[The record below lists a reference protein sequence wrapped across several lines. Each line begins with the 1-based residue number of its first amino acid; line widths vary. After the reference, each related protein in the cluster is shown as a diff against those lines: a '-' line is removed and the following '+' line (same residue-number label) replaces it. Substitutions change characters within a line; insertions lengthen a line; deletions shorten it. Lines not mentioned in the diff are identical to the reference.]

1 MPEHNYKRIS
11 FSQLVNLSLAIFLLV
26 GIAATTYSV
35 TTMTTFQSEA
45 RGKPG
50 GSTSSITLD
59 QADPHLGDSV
69 TFTTTGSGNRI
80 QVACYGLGLEVIYA
94 ADQPIGT
101 AFLLGGTSSVWLSR
115 GGSSDCY
122 AWLVVKNMTKVQ
134 ASTMFTAA
142 GAR

>member
-1 MPEHNYKRIS
+1 MQLPKIS
-11 FSQLVNLSLAIFLLV
+11 FSQLVNLSLATFLLV

-35 TTMTTFQSEA
+35 TSLTTFESQA

-50 GSTSSITLD
+50 GSTASIRLD
-59 QADPHLGDSV
+59 QTDPHLGDSV
-69 TFTTTGSGNRI
+69 TFTTSGSGNRI

-94 ADQPIGT
+94 ADQPVGT

-122 AWLVVKNMTKVQ
+122 AWLVVKDMTKIL
-134 ASTMFTAA
+134 ASTRFTSA